1 MQPEESFHNIYISFI
16 HFQQAPVLRLQLAKP
31 KNDKKVAWRSGTVDN
46 ENMGKKK
53 SKCKFN
59 YRSQCFPSNY
69 LTSVRFFTFQGCC
82 IYKKPLQFGESSSE
96 SEDECENCFG
106 HVEKRHKKK
115 GGSSGDDCPD
125 HCDENPDSKSGERHF
140 LNL

>member
-1 MQPEESFHNIYISFI
+1 MDSSPSAIRTDVAGSSTTQTEVIPAEGLAP
-16 HFQQAPVLRLQLAKP
+16 QAPVLRLQLAKP

-53 SKCKFN
+53 SKC
-59 YRSQCFPSNY
+59 
-69 LTSVRFFTFQGCC
+69 CC

-125 HCDENPDSKSGERHF
+125 HCDENPDSKSDLPNGS
-140 LNL
+140 NQN